1 MATADVGIFD
11 APPEDELPNFA
22 RVVLGYDPREVDEYL
37 RVVARERASFDNE
50 LHRARAEAQ
59 EALHRLSVAREEVYA
74 EIAGRM
80 ADVIKASDLHA
91 ERVRDDAEDAARK
104 RLAEADREATQI
116 RSDATAEAGALR
128 IEAGEVLDRAK
139 ANAAEVIGALD
150 AERESALR
158 ELERLGERLA
168 SLAGRLQDI
177 RRGVPPPASTDRQ
190 KASFNESSAPSL
202 EPELLDVDLLG
213 LEPGGSDA
221 GESD

>member
-37 RVVARERASFDNE
+37 RDLSRRIASLEDG

-59 EALHRLSVAREEVYA
+59 ESLHRLSVAREEVYA

-80 ADVIKASDLHA
+80 ADVIKATDLHA
-91 ERVRDDAEDAARK
+91 ERVRGDAEDAARN
-104 RLAEADREATQI
+104 RLAEADREAGQI
-116 RSDATAEAGALR
+116 RSDAKAEAGALR

-139 ANAAEVIGALD
+139 ADAAEVIGTLD
-150 AERESALR
+150 AERESAVQ
-158 ELERLGERLA
+158 ELERLGERLG

-177 RRGVPPPASTDRQ
+177 RKGVRPPATTGRQ
-190 KASFNESSAPSL
+190 TGSSNGRSAPSL